1 MTTAKFKDIRNTA
14 WQIFSNLLLITA
26 GSVLCAVAINGIL
39 IPNQFL
45 SGGITGIAITIHYLL
60 PGLPMQAIYFVL
72 NIPIFIL
79 GWFYVGRRFFLY
91 SIAGMIIFTLALVFC
106 QISFPP
112 LDKLAST
119 LAAGI
124 ISGIG
129 SGIVLRSVG
138 SAGGLDILG
147 VMLLKRFSI
156 RLGSTILAF
165 NSVILATAA
174 VLFPLEKA
182 LYTLLFMYVTSHIVD
197 LVVTGLSQR
206 KFVFIVSSQ
215 WRDISHM
222 IMHRVKRGV
231 TIVKGQGGFTGRE
244 EQILYTVVSLR
255 ELSQLKQLTREID
268 PDAFVVVTDTMEVI
282 GHRIGN
288 QPHW

>member
-1 MTTAKFKDIRNTA
+1 MTTAKFHEMLNTVRA
-14 WQIFSNLLLITA
+14 ILWNLFLITI
-26 GSVLCAVAINGIL
+26 GSMLCATAINGIL

-45 SGGITGIAITIHYLL
+45 SGGITGMAITIHYLL
-60 PGLPMQAIYFVL
+60 PRLPVETLYFIL
-72 NIPIFIL
+72 NIPVFIL
-79 GWFYVGRRFFLY
+79 GWFYVGRRFFFY
-91 SIAGMIIFTLALVFC
+91 SIAGMLIFTVALIFSHV
-106 QISFPP
+106 SPP
-112 LDKLAST
+112 ELDKLSST

-124 ISGIG
+124 LSGLG
-129 SGIVLRSVG
+129 SGIILRSVG

-147 VMLLKRFSI
+147 VMLLKRCSI

-174 VLFPLEKA
+174 ILFPLEKA
-182 LYTLLFMYVTSHIVD
+182 LYTLLFMYMTSSIVD

-206 KFVFIVSSQ
+206 KFVFIVSAH
-215 WRDISHM
+215 WRDISHA
-222 IMHRVKRGV
+222 IIHRVKRGV
-231 TIVKGQGGFTGRE
+231 TLVKGQGGFTGRE

-255 ELSQLKQLTREID
+255 ELSQLKHLIREID
-268 PDAFVVVTDTMEVI
+268 QDAFVVVTDTMEVM